1 MHGNG
6 KKTQTYENLECD
18 LLPVD
23 IVLHE
28 TFPDELQAI
37 ADKESEIEEA
47 VSAMDQLKEE
57 QPDAFTDDNDNNL
70 TEAVLRKL
78 VRERADDDYLK
89 VWKSY
94 LEQYDLKKALA
105 KELKEMKADLTE
117 MVKEEYD
124 SFSACPDLL
133 RAFVVDKKW
142 LKTLRGKFYEEQDN
156 AVLSIISRVQTLHD
170 RYADTLPQ
178 LEANEKQLEK
188 EVGECLE
195 QMGYQL

>member
-1 MHGNG
+1 
-6 KKTQTYENLECD
+6 
-18 LLPVD
+18 
-23 IVLHE
+23 
-28 TFPDELQAI
+28 
-37 ADKESEIEEA
+37 
-47 VSAMDQLKEE
+47 
-57 QPDAFTDDNDNNL
+57 
-70 TEAVLRKL
+70 
-78 VRERADDDYLK
+78 
-89 VWKSY
+89 
-94 LEQYDLKKALA
+94 
-105 KELKEMKADLTE
+105 MKADLTE